1 MNMMS
6 KPELFCPQLPKFEV
20 SSEIEVDGSLVSFDL
35 KHGSIEIQCSMTADV
50 VAKSHEVAYI
60 PSRYG
65 SNYQYEDYCE
75 QEYEQLVVDEETFV
89 LVVHNDNTDIP
100 NGLRITLTESQVT
113 ELNKQ
118 LEYFAEE
125 QADQELKVLAA

>member
-20 SSEIEVDGSLVSFDL
+20 ANDVEVDGSVVSFDL
-35 KHGSIEIQCSMTADV
+35 KHGCIVIKCSMTADV
-50 VAKSHEVAYI
+50 VTKQREVAYI

-75 QEYEQLVVDEETFV
+75 QDYEQLVVDEETFV
-89 LVVHNDNTDIP
+89 VVEDNDNTDIP
-100 NGLRITLTESQVT
+100 NGLHFILTESQVY
-113 ELNKQ
+113 ELNEW
-118 LEYFAEE
+118 LE
-125 QADQELKVLAA
+125 ADAVEKFEMAQG

>member
-1 MNMMS
+1 MNMNS

-20 SSEIEVDGSLVSFDL
+20 SCEIEVDGSVVSFEL
-35 KHGSIEIQCSMTADV
+35 KYGCIVIQCSMTADV
-50 VAKSHEVAYI
+50 IAKSREVAYI

-65 SNYQYEDYCE
+65 SNYQYEEECE
-75 QEYEQLVVDEETFV
+75 QEYEQLVVDQETFV
-89 LVVHNDNTDIP
+89 LVVDNDNTDIP

-118 LEYFAEE
+118 LEYLAEE
-125 QADQELKVLAA
+125 QADQVLAA

>member
-20 SSEIEVDGSLVSFDL
+20 SSDIEVDGSVVSFDL
-35 KHGSIEIQCSMTADV
+35 KLGCIVIQCSMTADV
-50 VAKSHEVAYI
+50 EKKSREVPYI
-60 PSRYG
+60 PSQYG
-65 SNYQYEDYCE
+65 SNYQYEDYRD
-75 QEYEQLVVDEETFV
+75 QDYEQLVVDEETFV
-89 LVVHNDNTDIP
+89 LIVDNDHTDIP
-100 NGLRITLTESQVT
+100 KGLRITLTEIQVT

-125 QADQELKVLAA
+125 QADQQLKVLAA

>member
-20 SSEIEVDGSLVSFDL
+20 SSDIEVDGSLVSFDL
-35 KHGSIEIQCSMTADV
+35 KHGCIIIQCSMTADV
-50 VAKSHEVAYI
+50 VTKQREIAYI
-60 PSRYG
+60 PSQYG
-65 SNYQYEDYCE
+65 SNYQYEDCCN
-75 QEYEQLVVDEETFV
+75 QDYEQLVVDEETFV
-89 LVVHNDNTDIP
+89 VVEDNDNTDIP

-125 QADQELKVLAA
+125 QADQVLTA

>member
-20 SSEIEVDGSLVSFDL
+20 SSDIEVDGSVVSFDL
-35 KHGSIEIQCSMTADV
+35 KHGCIVIQCSMTADV
-50 VAKSHEVAYI
+50 IAKSREVAYI
-60 PSRYG
+60 PSCYG
-65 SNYQYEDYCE
+65 SNYQHEEECE

-89 LVVHNDNTDIP
+89 LVVDNDNTNIP

-125 QADQELKVLAA
+125 QADQVLAA

>member
-1 MNMMS
+1 MMS

-20 SSEIEVDGSLVSFDL
+20 SSDIEVDGSLVSFDL
-35 KHGSIEIQCSMTADV
+35 KHGCIEIQCSMTADV
-50 VAKSHEVAYI
+50 VAKSREVAYI

-65 SNYQYEDYCE
+65 SNYQYEEEYE

-89 LVVHNDNTDIP
+89 LIVHNDNTDIP

-118 LEYFAEE
+118 LEYLAEE
-125 QADQELKVLAA
+125 QADQVLAA

>member
-20 SSEIEVDGSLVSFDL
+20 SADVETVCSVVLFDL
-35 KHGSIEIQCSMTADV
+35 VCGCIVIQCSMTADV
-50 VAKSHEVAYI
+50 VNKSREIAYI

-65 SNYQYEDYCE
+65 SNYQHEDYCE

-89 LVVHNDNTDIP
+89 VVEDNDNTDIP
-100 NGLRITLTESQVT
+100 SGLRFSLTEKQVN
-113 ELNKQ
+113 ELNTQ
-118 LEYFAEE
+118 LEYLAEE
-125 QADQELKVLAA
+125 QADQVLAA

>member
-1 MNMMS
+1 MNMIS

-20 SSEIEVDGSLVSFDL
+20 ANDVETDGSVVLFELVC
-35 KHGSIEIQCSMTADV
+35 GSITIQCSMTADV
-50 VAKSHEVAYI
+50 VTKSREVAYI
-60 PSRYG
+60 PGRYS
-65 SNYQYEDYCE
+65 SNYQYEEECE

-100 NGLRITLTESQVT
+100 EGLRITLTESQVI

-118 LEYFAEE
+118 LEYLAEE
-125 QADQELKVLAA
+125 QADQVLEA

>member
-20 SSEIEVDGSLVSFDL
+20 SADIEVDGSVVLFDL
-35 KHGSIEIQCSMTADV
+35 VYGCIVIQCSMTADV
-50 VAKSHEVAYI
+50 VTKSREVAYI

-65 SNYQYEDYCE
+65 SNYQYEEECE
-75 QEYEQLVVDEETFV
+75 QEYEQLIVDEQTFV
-89 LVVHNDNTDIP
+89 VVEDNDNMEDIH

-118 LEYFAEE
+118 LEYLAEE
-125 QADQELKVLAA
+125 QADQVLAA

>member
-20 SSEIEVDGSLVSFDL
+20 ASDVETDGSVVSFDL
-35 KHGSIEIQCSMTADV
+35 KHGCIAIQCSMTADV
-50 VAKSHEVAYI
+50 VTKSRKVSYI
-60 PSRYG
+60 PAQYG
-65 SNYQYEDYCE
+65 SNYQYKEECE

-89 LVVHNDNTDIP
+89 LVVDNDNTDIP
-100 NGLRITLTESQVT
+100 KGLRITLTESQVT

-118 LEYFAEE
+118 LEYLAEE
-125 QADQELKVLAA
+125 QADQVLTA

>member
-20 SSEIEVDGSLVSFDL
+20 ANDVEVDGSLVSFDL
-35 KHGSIEIQCSMTADV
+35 KHGCIVIQCSMTADV
-50 VAKSHEVAYI
+50 INKSCEVSYI
-60 PSRYG
+60 PSQYG
-65 SNYQYEDYCE
+65 SNYQYEDYRD
-75 QEYEQLVVDEETFV
+75 QDFEQLVVDEETFV
-89 LVVHNDNTDIP
+89 LVVDNDQTDIP

-118 LEYFAEE
+118 LEYLAEE
-125 QADQELKVLAA
+125 QADQVLSA

>member
-6 KPELFCPQLPKFEV
+6 KPKLFCPQLPKFEV
-20 SSEIEVDGSLVSFDL
+20 SCEIEVDGSVVSFDL
-35 KHGSIEIQCSMTADV
+35 KHGCIVIQCSMTADV
-50 VAKSHEVAYI
+50 VNKSREVSYI

-65 SNYQYEDYCE
+65 SNYQYEDYCN
-75 QEYEQLVVDEETFV
+75 QDYEQLVVDEETFV
-89 LVVHNDNTDIP
+89 VVEDNDNTDIP

-125 QADQELKVLAA
+125 QADQVLTA

>member
-20 SSEIEVDGSLVSFDL
+20 SSDIEVDGSVVSFDL
-35 KHGSIEIQCSMTADV
+35 KHGSITIQCSMTADV
-50 VAKSHEVAYI
+50 VTKSREVAYV

-65 SNYQYEDYCE
+65 SNYQYEEECE

-89 LVVHNDNTDIP
+89 VVEDNDNTDIP

-125 QADQELKVLAA
+125 QADQVLA

>member
-20 SSEIEVDGSLVSFDL
+20 SSDIEVDGSLVSFDL
-35 KHGSIEIQCSMTADV
+35 KHGCIEIQCSMTADV
-50 VAKSHEVAYI
+50 VTKSREVAYI

-65 SNYQYEDYCE
+65 SNYQYEEKCE

-89 LVVHNDNTDIP
+89 VVEDNDNTDIP

-125 QADQELKVLAA
+125 QADQVLAA